1 MKHLQTS
8 VLFIV
13 AGAVLTFTGAM
24 SVSRP
29 LSAAER
35 PAAKAM
41 ASAAPAAG
49 DGALF
54 VEFVSVLR
62 HPRCMN
68 CHSRGEFPRQG
79 NDSHPHTM
87 NVRRGP
93 EGHGVTAENCS
104 TCHQDHNL
112 AGAHM
117 PPGAPNWGLP
127 PPITPMIWQDLSDG
141 QICRS
146 IKDPKQNKNR
156 SLDQL
161 VEHLTE
167 DKLVAWGW
175 NPGQAREPI
184 PMSHDEFAAKV
195 KKWRSAGA
203 PCPADAGQKAA
214 VGAPLTKGV
223 PNGFRR
229 QSTKRTLIHHW
240 QGF

>member
-1 MKHLQTS
+1 VKHSLTS
-8 VLFIV
+8 VLFAV
-13 AGAVLTFTGAM
+13 STAVLIFTGTM
-24 SVSRP
+24 SLSDP
-29 LSAAER
+29 ISAAEKPPTR
-35 PAAKAM
+35 TT
-41 ASAAPAAG
+41 ASATQAAT

-68 CHSRGEFPRQG
+68 CHSRGDFPRQD
-79 NDSHPHTM
+79 NNSHPHTM

-93 EGHGVTAENCS
+93 EGNGVTAEKCG
-104 TCHQDHNL
+104 TCHQEHNL

-127 PPITPMIWQDLSDG
+127 PLTTPMIWQGLTDA

-156 SLDQL
+156 NLDQL

-175 NPGQAREPI
+175 NPGEGRDPI

-195 KKWRSAGA
+195 KQWRAAGA
-203 PCPADAGQKAA
+203 PCPANSDQKAA
-214 VGAPLTKGV
+214 VVSPLTEEK
-223 PNGFRR
+223 
-229 QSTKRTLIHHW
+229 TLIHHW
-240 QGF
+240 QAFEAVDVETIM

>member
-1 MKHLQTS
+1 MKHSRTS
-8 VLFIV
+8 VLFAIGIEV
-13 AGAVLTFTGAM
+13 LVLTGT
-24 SVSRP
+24 VSLYRP
-29 LSAAER
+29 ISAAER
-35 PAAKAM
+35 SGTKTT
-41 ASAAPAAG
+41 ASATPEAS
-49 DGALF
+49 DGNLF

-68 CHSRGEFPRQG
+68 CHSPGDFPRQG

-93 EGHGVTAENCS
+93 EGHGVTAEKCS

-127 PPITPMIWQDLSDG
+127 PPITPMIWQDLSDA
-141 QICRS
+141 QICHS

-156 SLDQL
+156 NLDQL
-161 VEHLTE
+161 VDHLTE

-175 NPGQAREPI
+175 NPGEGRDPI
-184 PMSHDEFAAKV
+184 PMSRDEFAAKV

-203 PCPADAGQKAA
+203 PCPADTGQKAA
-214 VGAPLTKGV
+214 VVAPLTEAVQRASGDSQRS
-223 PNGFRR
+223 RR
-229 QSTKRTLIHHW
+229 
-240 QGF
+240 

>member
-1 MKHLQTS
+1 MKHCETS
-8 VLFIV
+8 VLFAI
-13 AGAVLTFTGAM
+13 AGAILPYLGTI
-24 SVSRP
+24 SVSQ
-29 LSAAER
+29 LVSAAER
-35 PAAKAM
+35 PATKAT
-41 ASAAPAAG
+41 ASAAPGAS
-49 DGALF
+49 DGTPF

-68 CHSRGEFPRQG
+68 CHSRGDVPRQG
-79 NDSHPHTM
+79 DDGHPHTM

-93 EGHGVTAENCS
+93 EGHGVTSEKCS

-127 PPITPMIWQDLSDG
+127 PPTTPMIWEGLSDA

-161 VEHLTE
+161 VEHLTD

-175 NPGQAREPI
+175 NPGEGRNPI
-184 PMSHDEFAAKV
+184 PMSHEEFAAKV
-195 KKWRSAGA
+195 KRWQAAGA
-203 PCPADAGQKAA
+203 ACPADTGKKSATATTPGE
-214 VGAPLTKGV
+214 GV
-223 PNGFRR
+223 PHGFR
-229 QSTKRTLIHHW
+229 Q
-240 QGF
+240 Q